1 MLPSPTSYIHRSP
14 RCRRCC
20 RTCTLCTATGTS
32 SPPASCCRWTADMWG
47 DLRGTDEKRRGKWW
61 RQMEWIAR
69 GWTKQMQSCF
79 SYVTGE
85 RRLFTR
91 RPWIGADSRRR
102 RTDTSKHIYII
113 HQKPICIICFSNVSP
128 VLIKMNKLLTVFP
141 SVRRF
146 LNSPFSL
153 CCGKKIILLKWFNKM
168 FCLWDK

>member
-1 MLPSPTSYIHRSP
+1 MLQDLHSMHCHWYVLTACIMLSVN
-14 RCRRCC
+14 CRHV
-20 RTCTLCTATGTS
+20 GW
-32 SPPASCCRWTADMWG
+32 PAG
-47 DLRGTDEKRRGKWW
+47 DRREETRKVMKTDGMDSQRMNKTN
-61 RQMEWIAR
+61 AVV
-69 GWTKQMQSCF
+69 F
-79 SYVTGE
+79 E
-85 RRLFTR
+85 RHLFTR